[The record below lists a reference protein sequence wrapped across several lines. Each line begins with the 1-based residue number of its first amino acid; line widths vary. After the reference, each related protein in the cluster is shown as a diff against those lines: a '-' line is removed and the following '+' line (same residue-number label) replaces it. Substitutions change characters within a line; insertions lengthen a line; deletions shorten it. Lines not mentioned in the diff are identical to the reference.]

1 MRTLVNKFD
10 SKIRFAI
17 PKQLVSEIVEDGW
30 VIKIPNGR
38 GTFLQSF
45 FPGNMW
51 DMIDGYMEDDIIIDF
66 LRTLKEVVDLRKD
79 FKNFQTNEITRGKDG
94 CK

>member
-10 SKIRFAI
+10 SKIRFTV
-17 PKQLVSEIVEDGW
+17 PDDNVHCSYGDCVVE
-30 VIKIPNGR
+30 IPNGEGAKVKIFFSKDVWTLTDGNTDD
-38 GTFLQSF
+38 GT
-45 FPGNMW
+45 
-51 DMIDGYMEDDIIIDF
+51 IIDF

-79 FKNFQTNEITRGKDG
+79 FKKSEIARGKDG